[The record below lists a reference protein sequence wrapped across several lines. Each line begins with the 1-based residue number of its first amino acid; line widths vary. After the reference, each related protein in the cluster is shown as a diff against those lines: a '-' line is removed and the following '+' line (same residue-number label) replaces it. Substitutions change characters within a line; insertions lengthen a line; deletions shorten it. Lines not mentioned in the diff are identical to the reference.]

1 MGPLDILEDKKIK
14 ELAKQRQINP
24 KDEDKIGYQTWEN
37 ISNLP
42 GIKQIGQYNRWT
54 AKNKQAYEDRARS
67 GELGKF
73 SQGLQIASDYA
84 GLPQAATGLVFGTAL
99 EGASDILNVDKRSI
113 ITALTI
119 AGLAK
124 PAYRALNKSP
134 AAHQTVHQAGQ
145 NLGRNVDRLR
155 SQAKFVKDQFQYA
168 TGQKLRPMYKK
179 PDPFTNITQ
188 VLDGQGRIVRRAKK
202 IYDYHA
208 GGISFAE
215 AMKVAKELPDRSSSK
230 YWYQDSELALK
241 KGGITDPNRND
252 TNKMMFSTGV
262 DPVDPEFDQLVTN
275 IDKEK
280 PVNYKL
286 TPPPTF
292 ISKSGKDVPDS
303 QLFEEWTTQELEQ
316 LGPAFKTYMGKR
328 PYKDAATAEGLKR
341 MVAEVNATFEDLL
354 GPDFDRELVSGYM
367 KAVDE
372 HEVAL
377 KSLQE
382 LLNKGGKLW
391 HRQHA
396 TALRKLHHSGRMLG
410 NKGLFPAWNFPDTL
424 DQTPLG
430 RPKVAI
436 TREGNAPDPTARGAD
451 FQRVLSRVLG
461 KPLSLH
467 ESILYWYDQDMFYYW
482 KELTPLQRQQ
492 LVDSSRTRSG
502 GRIKSELT
510 VAENINQ
517 ALEAMK
523 FGKETL
529 SGQIGR
535 NLTPQE
541 RLEALVSNAQAEL
554 LRTRKYNPVNTTIT
568 GDTITG
574 PDGTPIKTK
583 GGKDLK
589 ETTIIQTKSN
599 LKGPRQGNVFYDID
613 TGEPTDYSPDL
624 TGKGAYFDVDSGES
638 YHKYNPE

>member
-134 AAHQTVHQAGQ
+134 GAHQTVHQAGQ

-241 KGGITDPNRND
+241 KGSITDPNRND
-252 TNKMMFSTGV
+252 TNKLMFSTGV
-262 DPVDPEFDQLVTN
+262 DPVDPEFTQLVMSM
-275 IDKEK
+275 EQEG
-280 PVNYKL
+280 PVNYNL
-286 TPPPTF
+286 SPPNPITNKAEVDIPENQRF
-292 ISKSGKDVPDS
+292 
-303 QLFEEWTTQELEQ
+303 QEWTTQEIEQ

-328 PYKDAATAEGLKR
+328 PYKDAATPAGMER
-341 MVAEVNATFEDLL
+341 MQKEVNATFEDLL
-354 GPDFDRELVSGYM
+354 GPDFDQDLVRGYM
-367 KAVDE
+367 KAVAD
-372 HEVAL
+372 HEGAL
-377 KSLQE
+377 SKLQVIM
-382 LLNKGGKLW
+382 NDKTGKLW
-391 HRQHA
+391 DKQHA
-396 TALRKLHHSGRMLG
+396 TALRHLEHSGRMLG
-410 NKGLFPAWNFPDTL
+410 NKGLFPAFNHPDIL

-430 RPKVAI
+430 REKVRI
-436 TREGNAPDPTARGAD
+436 EREGNRPDRTARGAD
-451 FQRVLSRVLG
+451 FQRTLARVLG
-461 KPLSLH
+461 KPLNLK
-467 ESILYWYDQDMFYYW
+467 ESILYWYDQDMFYFW
-482 KELTPLQRQQ
+482 KELSPLQRQQ

-510 VAENINQ
+510 VADNINK
-517 ALEAMK
+517 ALESMK
-523 FGKETL
+523 FGKETM

-535 NLTPQE
+535 KLTPQE
-541 RLEALVSNAQAEL
+541 RLKALVDNATSYL
-554 LRTRKYNPVNTTIT
+554 LRTRQY
-568 GDTITG
+568 
-574 PDGTPIKTK
+574 K
-583 GGKDLK
+583 GLDKDSPL
-589 ETTIIQTKSN
+589 
-599 LKGPRQGNVFYDID
+599 QGNVLYDIE
-613 TGEPTDYSPDL
+613 TGKPTDYSPDY
-624 TGKGAYFDVDSGES
+624 TGKGAYYDIDSGES
-638 YHKYNPE
+638 YYKYNPEQIIDEAKSRYE